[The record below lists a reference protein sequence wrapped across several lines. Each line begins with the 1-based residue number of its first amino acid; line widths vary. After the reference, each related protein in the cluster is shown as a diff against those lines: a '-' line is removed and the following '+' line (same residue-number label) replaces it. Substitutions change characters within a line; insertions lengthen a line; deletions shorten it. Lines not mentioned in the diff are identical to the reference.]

1 MITCCFGGPCS
12 VMTVCNIFIYRAVRA
27 SRRKVAIR
35 IPEAS
40 SAAREQEKEQLENEH
55 KRSSTESES
64 LKRSP
69 SECNSENKL
78 IEGNASLKCESD
90 KNNDSEKVYERD
102 FAKKNDACVE
112 AEDNN
117 NTKDAKIKVKSKN
130 FLHPLWSIKRRQK
143 RVNAL
148 NTIVGDELDI
158 SDVETSANDVTF
170 ENTNDQSK
178 NRISNTS
185 SSINVP
191 HQSPSTKSAKLKR
204 KEEHRLAMS
213 LIVVVIVFVI
223 CWLPFCISML
233 IMIFADTSVPRE
245 FHMCTLLLGYANS
258 CCNPIIYGL
267 MNKRFA
273 SGFKDLYCCWK
284 KRSFRMP
291 VLSSP

>member
-1 MITCCFGGPCS
+1 
-12 VMTVCNIFIYRAVRA
+12 MTVCNVFIYRAVRA

-40 SAAREQEKEQLENEH
+40 SAVREQEKEKLENDD
-55 KRSSTESES
+55 KCMPISTESES
-64 LKRSP
+64 LKRSA
-69 SECNSENKL
+69 SDSNSENKL
-78 IEGNASLKCESD
+78 IGNNESVKCAD
-90 KNNDSEKVYERD
+90 DQNVDSERVYDRNSV
-102 FAKKNDACVE
+102 KKDAASYVE
-112 AEDNN
+112 AENN
-117 NTKDAKIKVKSKN
+117 NITKVAKIKRKTTI

-148 NTIVGDELDI
+148 NTIVGEELDI
-158 SDVETSANDVTF
+158 SDVETSANDVTVA
-170 ENTNDQSK
+170 NSNNQSG

-185 SSINVP
+185 SSTNLP

-204 KEEHRLAMS
+204 REEHRLAMS

-233 IMIFADTSVPRE
+233 IMIFADTPIPRE